1 MNNNKEKNKKSIFP
15 LLGAVGAFLFLRN
28 RKKKSKVE
36 TLTYEKK
43 LSETTQ
49 NNTYNLLLDEE
60 ILTDEEIKNTDFL
73 TINNKTDY
81 NPKLVQMWI
90 VPNSV
95 RLFRG
100 AYFLTNHKPNQ
111 FYRLVESGKKLKEL
125 GVFTNP
131 YYTKKGE
138 PYFIIEFVVN
148 IHIPTTAYG
157 QIEISKFLV
166 SNLKLLFNGKISY
179 ENYNDYEQQI
189 FNYDFLIKNNDEK
202 SFIYDEY
209 GYTKKNVIV
218 ETSKFQDYIKEKK
231 ISLKDGDNYFLMQFV
246 VNPNIFYIQNG
257 VEKEF
262 RIYTMNDENGKFL
275 WDNNFVKNFVLFG
288 FSFDIRFLSN
298 TLNSETQAGNVYKL
312 NCVTPSEYYELFES
326 TELKPQIKDNISY
339 SWFDDSKYS
348 RVKNRNAIN
357 TNYNNLVNFATITP
371 IQDNSNI

>member
-15 LLGAVGAFLFLRN
+15 LLGAMGAFLLLRN
-28 RKKKSKVE
+28 RKKKSNVE
-36 TLTYEKK
+36 LLTYEKK

-60 ILTDEEIKNTDFL
+60 ILTDEDIKNTDFL

-81 NPKLVQMWI
+81 NQKLVQMWI

-100 AYFLTNHKPNQ
+100 AYFLTKHTPIQ
-111 FYRLVESGKKLKEL
+111 YRTIENKVIN
-125 GVFTNP
+125 TNFV
-131 YYTKKGE
+131 YYEKTE
-138 PYFIIEFVVN
+138 PYIILEFVIN

-157 QIEISKFLV
+157 TIEISKFLV
-166 SNLKLLFNGKISY
+166 SNFVLKGYKINKIFPNMN
-179 ENYNDYEQQI
+179 ENYNKI
-189 FNYDFLIKNNDEK
+189 ILYDFLIGNKDEK
-202 SFIYDEY
+202 SFIPKEY
-209 GYTKKNVIV
+209 GYTKDNVRI
-218 ETSKFQDYIKEKK
+218 ETTKFEDYIKDKK
-231 ISLKDGDNYFLMQFV
+231 IRLKDGDNYFLMQFV
-246 VNPNIFYIQNG
+246 ITHTTHSTIYDTITTYKNDTLDLW
-257 VEKEF
+257 KE
-262 RIYTMNDENGKFL
+262 
-275 WDNNFVKNFVLFG
+275 NNFLKNFKLFG

-348 RVKNRNAIN
+348 SVKNRNAIN
-357 TNYNNLVNFATITP
+357 TNYNKLVNFATITP